1 MYEKEITRCHRTAF
15 IIAIDQSQSMLEE
28 VCLYGKAMP
37 KAEAV
42 AKITDCLITEL
53 ILRAKRDEKI
63 RDYYDI
69 AVLGYSDDEVYPLI
83 DPKRYFI
90 PVSEFCS
97 YKHSQSSSTIER
109 LLPDGTLRQHTEC
122 MVSWIPPKASGNT
135 PMYEAMMQIR
145 DLIAE
150 WCSKPQN
157 ADSFPPII
165 FNITD
170 GICSDCS
177 EDELRSI
184 TEQIRGFSTGDGNVL
199 LLNIHLASG
208 STSRSIIFPSDS
220 DIDPDDHFMHLLA
233 DCSSFM
239 PEAFNELILTQRGC
253 WALPPFRAMS
263 YNASLTELIT
273 MLCIGSRSITNLS

>member
-42 AKITDCLITEL
+42 AKITDCLIAEL

-90 PVSEFCS
+90 PVSEFYS

-157 ADSFPPII
+157 ADS
-165 FNITD
+165 
-170 GICSDCS
+170 
-177 EDELRSI
+177 
-184 TEQIRGFSTGDGNVL
+184 
-199 LLNIHLASG
+199 LLNLVLKLPA
-208 STSRSIIFPSDS
+208 
-220 DIDPDDHFMHLLA
+220 DDRKH
-233 DCSSFM
+233 
-239 PEAFNELILTQRGC
+239 IL
-253 WALPPFRAMS
+253 
-263 YNASLTELIT
+263 
-273 MLCIGSRSITNLS
+273 